1 MTQTDFIL
9 AIFLYLKLMGEWRQ
23 MKKKEKGE
31 GNELTQIKEYKLSY
45 QNDI

>member
-1 MTQTDFIL
+1 MTAD
-9 AIFLYLKLMGEWRQ
+9 E
-23 MKKKEKGE
+23 KKKEKGE